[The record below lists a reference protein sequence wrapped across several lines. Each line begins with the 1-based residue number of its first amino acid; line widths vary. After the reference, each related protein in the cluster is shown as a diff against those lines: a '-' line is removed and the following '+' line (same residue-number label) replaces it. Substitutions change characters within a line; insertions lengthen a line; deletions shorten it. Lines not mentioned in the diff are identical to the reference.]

1 MESRNTG
8 IHAEFEKERKQVE
21 MIRVENLVK
30 TFRTAEEK
38 VHAVHDIS
46 FSVQEGEI
54 FGVIGLSGAGK
65 STLVRCLNRLE
76 RPDTG
81 RIFIGDREITA
92 MNERE
97 LMMERRKI
105 GMIFQSYNLLMQQ
118 SVLDNVCFPLEIAG
132 VHKKEAR
139 EKAMEYL
146 ETVGLAGKA
155 KAYPA
160 QLSGGQKQR
169 VAIAR
174 TLASSP
180 EIILCDEATN
190 ALDPETT
197 GNILSLLKKINEEM
211 GITIVIITHEM
222 RVIEEICHRVAVLEN
237 GTIAEMGDVKD
248 IMTAPQTRAAKR
260 LILSRQNEKILAD
273 LA

>member
-105 GMIFQSYNLLMQQ
+105 GMIFQSYNLLMQR

-180 EIILCDEATN
+180 EIILCDEATS

>member
-1 MESRNTG
+1 
-8 IHAEFEKERKQVE
+8 
-21 MIRVENLVK
+21 
-30 TFRTAEEK
+30 
-38 VHAVHDIS
+38 
-46 FSVQEGEI
+46 
-54 FGVIGLSGAGK
+54 
-65 STLVRCLNRLE
+65 
-76 RPDTG
+76 
-81 RIFIGDREITA
+81 
-92 MNERE
+92 
-97 LMMERRKI
+97 
-105 GMIFQSYNLLMQQ
+105 
-118 SVLDNVCFPLEIAG
+118 
-132 VHKKEAR
+132 
-139 EKAMEYL
+139 MEYL

-180 EIILCDEATN
+180 EIILCDEATS